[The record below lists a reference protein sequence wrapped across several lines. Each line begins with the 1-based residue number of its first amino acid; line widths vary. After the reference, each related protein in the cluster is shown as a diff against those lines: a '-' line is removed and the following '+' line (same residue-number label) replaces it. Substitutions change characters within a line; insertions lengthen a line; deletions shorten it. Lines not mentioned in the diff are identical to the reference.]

1 MNHRG
6 TERTETIAKVK
17 EKRFFSLG
25 DLCVSVVNVIFLEPL
40 SVECKTGEGGCHMI
54 NSKRGRLALVF
65 NSTRGNQHSALSLL
79 FIIHHSSFI
88 VEI

>member
-40 SVECKTGEGGCHMI
+40 T
-54 NSKRGRLALVF
+54 
-65 NSTRGNQHSALSLL
+65 LL
-79 FIIHHSSFI
+79 P
-88 VEI
+88 VAGDGTP